1 MTKTDETKLGNGS
14 IRPVALSVERREGET
29 DGHVLARIALDPVA
43 RHGVLAGTFAAQVF
57 NVDERTTIADSTT
70 VMGEEVEKAAKG
82 DLTFASRMLAAQAV
96 SLDAMFT
103 EMVRRA
109 GNKIGT
115 HPEGMER
122 YMRLALKAQSACRTS
137 LEALAK
143 LHQPREQTVK
153 HVYVN
158 EGGQAVIADQFHQHA
173 GGVKNGKCVEQSDAT
188 GAPGVRA
195 ALSCPDPLGEAM
207 PIARREG
214 EAALPDARRD

>member
-1 MTKTDETKLGNGS
+1 MTKKDKTKLG
-14 IRPVALSVERREGET
+14 ALSVVRREGET

-43 RHGVLAGTFAAQVF
+43 RHGAVAGTFAAQLF
-57 NVDERTTIADSTT
+57 GEDHRTTNADSIT
-70 VMGEEVEKAAKG
+70 VMGDEVEKAANG
-82 DLTFASRMLAAQAV
+82 DLTFASRMLAAQAL

-103 EMVRRA
+103 EMMRRS
-109 GNKIGT
+109 GNKLGV

-173 GGVKNGKCVEQSDAT
+173 GGVKIGKPVEQSHAT
-188 GAPGVRA
+188 FGDLATLPRED
-195 ALSCPDPLGEAM
+195 SLGEAM
-207 PIARREG
+207 PIACREG
-214 EAALPDARRD
+214 

>member
-1 MTKTDETKLGNGS
+1 MTKKDKTKLG
-14 IRPVALSVERREGET
+14 ALSVVRREGET

-43 RHGVLAGTFAAQVF
+43 RHGAVAGTFAAQLF
-57 NVDERTTIADSTT
+57 GEDHRTTNADSIT
-70 VMGEEVEKAAKG
+70 VMGDEVEKAANG
-82 DLTFASRMLAAQAV
+82 DLTFASRMLAAQAL

-109 GNKIGT
+109 GNHMSV

-153 HVYVN
+153 HVYVSD
-158 EGGQAVIADQFHQHA
+158 GGQAVIADQFHQHA
-173 GGVKNGKCVEQSDAT
+173 GGVKNGKPVEQSHAT
-188 GAPGVRA
+188 LGDCATLPRA
-195 ALSCPDPLGEAM
+195 DSLREAM
-207 PIARREG
+207 PIACREG
-214 EAALPDARRD
+214 